1 MLFFDIETTGLP
13 ICNKKNKKNR
23 YYPPEQL
30 QYYDS
35 SRMVSISWIIYND
48 NGDIIKKEYHIIKP
62 DGFVSHPKA
71 LEVHKITNEIA
82 ENKGKPINNIL
93 ELLVKDLEE
102 ETIILG
108 YNVAF
113 DYNITLS
120 EAYRYNNLN
129 LIELFHKMK
138 VVCIQKEA
146 INKIIQLECRY
157 KYYPKMEEVIRH
169 LFKDSDFL
177 TSHNALD
184 DTFQCAKIYF
194 YLNNNEKRIEKI
206 IEN

>member
-13 ICNKKNKKNR
+13 ICNKKDKKNR
-23 YYPPEQL
+23 YYPPEHS

-35 SRMVSISWIIYND
+35 SRMVSISWIIYNE

-62 DGFVSHPKA
+62 DGFTSHPKA
-71 LEVHKITNEIA
+71 LEVHKITNDIA
-82 ENKGKPINNIL
+82 ESQGKPIKEVL
-93 ELLVKDLEE
+93 GLLSNDCKD
-102 ETIILG
+102 ETTILG

-120 EAYRYNNLN
+120 EAYRYHDRT
-129 LIELFHKMK
+129 LIELFHKMN
-138 VVCIQKEA
+138 VICIQKEA
-146 INKIIQLECRY
+146 IEKIENLKCRY
-157 KYYPKMEEVIRH
+157 KFYPKLEEVIRH
-169 LFKDSDFL
+169 IFKEANFT

-194 YLNNNEKRIEKI
+194 YLNNEGKIIEKI
-206 IEN
+206 N